1 MAIVSQQNRAP
12 EPIPPGRGADF
23 PLRKLSFRAM
33 ATQCE
38 VQYSAPGGD
47 AQAAAFEKAAEGW
60 VHAFEAKFS
69 RFQPGS
75 IVSRINDAA
84 GREWVE
90 IDAETEALLRMCDT
104 LHFMTRG
111 ILDPSALPLIRIW
124 NWKADPPAVPGADAI
139 REALGLTGW
148 GKVRREPGRVFL
160 PQKGMALDFG
170 GFGKE
175 YAVDMVS
182 MLAREHGIA
191 DSLVDFGHDI
201 RASGAPPGRPAW
213 HVGLEDPKKPG
224 SIWASVALTR
234 RSIASS
240 GDYIRSFTVGG
251 RRYGHIIDPRTGW
264 PVANGCTQATVIAD
278 TCLQAGMLSTSAFIA
293 GVEAGLEL
301 IRACPGAEGTILT
314 DRERAQTRGFFNY
327 IASRQGPPGPGP

>member
-12 EPIPPGRGADF
+12 DPIPAGRGADP

-47 AQAAAFEKAAEGW
+47 AQAAAFEKEAEGW
-60 VHAFEAKFS
+60 VHAFEAKYS

-90 IDAETEALLRMCDT
+90 IDAETEALLKMCDT

-124 NWKADPPAVPGADAI
+124 NWKADPPVVPGPEAI

-148 GKVRREPGRVFL
+148 AKVRREPGRVFL
-160 PQKGMALDFG
+160 AQKGMALDFG

-182 MLAREHGIA
+182 MLAGEHGIA

-224 SIWASVALTR
+224 TIWASVALNR

-240 GDYIRSFTVGG
+240 GDSIRSFTAGG

-327 IASRQGPPGPGP
+327 VASR

>member
-1 MAIVSQQNRAP
+1 MAIVSKQER
-12 EPIPPGRGADF
+12 IPDPVPSGKGANL
-23 PLRKLSFRAM
+23 PLRRLTFRAM

-47 AQAAAFEKAAEGW
+47 AQALKFESAAEAW
-60 VHAFEAKFS
+60 VHAFEAKYS

-84 GREWVE
+84 GKEWVQV
-90 IDAETEALLRMCDT
+90 DPETEGLLSMCDT

-124 NWKADPPAVPGADAI
+124 NWKADPPAIPTADAI
-139 REALGLTGW
+139 AAALRLVGW
-148 GKVRREPGRVFL
+148 SKVKRSPGKVFL
-160 PQKGMALDFG
+160 PEKGMALDFG

-175 YAVDMVS
+175 YAVDIVS
-182 MLAREHGIA
+182 LIARDHGI
-191 DSLVDFGHDI
+191 DNSLVDFGHDL

-213 HVGLEDPKKPG
+213 HIGLEDPKAQGKTSG
-224 SIWASVALTR
+224 TVGLTGK
-234 RSIASS
+234 SIASS
-240 GDYIRSFTVGG
+240 GDYIRSFTIAG

-293 GVEAGLEL
+293 GVQAGLEM
-301 IRACPGAEGTILT
+301 IRSVPGAEGIILT
-314 DRERAQTRGFFNY
+314 DKEKAQTRGFFNY
-327 IASRQGPPGPGP
+327 VASN

>member
-1 MAIVSQQNRAP
+1 MAIFSKQDRAP
-12 EPIPPGRGADF
+12 EPAPSGRGADL
-23 PLRKLSFRAM
+23 PLRKLAFRAM

-47 AQAAAFEKAAEGW
+47 AQARTFEEAASAW
-60 VHAFEAKFS
+60 VRAFEAKFS

-84 GREWVE
+84 GKEWVAV
-90 IDAETEALLRMCDT
+90 DAETEGLLAMCDT

-124 NWKADPPAVPGADAI
+124 NWKAEPPVIPTPEAI
-139 REALGLTGW
+139 AAAMKLTGW
-148 GKVRREPGRVFL
+148 AKVRRAPGKVFL
-160 PQKGMALDFG
+160 PEAGMALDFG

-175 YAVDMVS
+175 YAVDIVS
-182 MLAREHGIA
+182 LIAKDHGIT
-191 DSLVDFGHDI
+191 DSLVDFGHDL

-213 HVGLEDPKKPG
+213 HIGLEDPKTPG
-224 SIWASVALTR
+224 KHWGSVGLTG

-240 GDYIRSFTVGG
+240 GDYIRGFTLSG

-264 PVANGCTQATVIAD
+264 PVANGCSQATVIAD
-278 TCLQAGMLSTSAFIA
+278 TCLHA
-293 GVEAGLEL
+293 GVLCTTAFVLGLKEG
-301 IRACPGAEGTILT
+301 IEFIQAFPRA
-314 DRERAQTRGFFNY
+314 
-327 IASRQGPPGPGP
+327 